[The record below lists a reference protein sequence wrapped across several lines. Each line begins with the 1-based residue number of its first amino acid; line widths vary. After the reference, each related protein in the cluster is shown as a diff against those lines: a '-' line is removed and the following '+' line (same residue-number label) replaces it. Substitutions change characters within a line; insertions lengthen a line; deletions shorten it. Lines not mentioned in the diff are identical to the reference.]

1 MVRVELYTKPG
12 CHLCDE
18 AKAVLA
24 RVRERIPFDLVEFD
38 ITADSG
44 LFDRYRYDIPVVV
57 VPGRRTFVHRVYASQ
72 LELALAAEGDQAG

>member
-1 MVRVELYTKPG
+1 MRVELYTKPG

-18 AKAVLA
+18 AKAVLE
-24 RVRERIPFDLVEFD
+24 RVRASIPFDLVEFD
-38 ITADSG
+38 ITSDAG

-72 LELALAAEGDQAG
+72 LELALAEDGGQAG